1 MTKAVVKSAAPSI
14 TEAQAAEMFTQAY
27 QNAVAGTRANLIFG
41 AMYQWLGNVL
51 SRNEA
56 GRGEY
61 QKGEGLKGWIEEKC
75 PKVNYNTAYK
85 WYKLA
90 KAIGEEIGIP
100 KGTDLYRLLTAPPH
114 ELTNKELKVRKEID
128 DAIEGKS
135 ARQLEI
141 FTGVRKETRRIGAGE
156 GNQNAKKDLTN
167 DPEGQLAAAKLRI
180 DMESSKAVDR
190 LAKLIDN
197 NSIAMLGLKAMR
209 ILADELDRLSKR
221 TRDIMHET
229 AKGVQI

>member
-1 MTKAVVKSAAPSI
+1 MSKGIVKAAPRI
-14 TEAQAAEMFTQAY
+14 TEDQAAEMFTAAY
-27 QNAVAGTRANLIFG
+27 QSAVAGTRAHLIFG

-51 SRNEA
+51 GADSSR
-56 GRGEY
+56 GP
-61 QKGEGLKGWIEEKC
+61 QMKGEGLKGWIEKKC

-85 WYKLA
+85 WYNLA

-100 KGTDLYRLLTAPPH
+100 KGTDLYRLLTAPLN
-114 ELTNKELKVRKEID
+114 ELSKKELKIRKEID

-141 FTGVRKETRRIGAGE
+141 FSGVRKETRQIGAGE
-156 GNQNAKKDLTN
+156 GNQNARKELTD

-180 DMESSKAVDR
+180 DMESSKAVAK
-190 LAKLIDN
+190 LAKLIDG
-197 NSIAMLGLKAMR
+197 NSIALLGLKTMR
-209 ILADELDRLSKR
+209 ILADELDRLSRR
-221 TRDIMHET
+221 TRAIMHDT